1 MHGMVILV
9 LPEAALIKST
19 YFLVNFKAEC
29 RAMPHR
35 RASGKPQA
43 KSRRA
48 RNNRHTQAVFGI
60 PYADPNDAEELF
72 DSPTDSPPHGP
83 PKGPPPPRPVNGPPD
98 DADVATTPHH
108 GPEGPPPKGPPPAT
122 PVNRPDR
129 PPPAPNAQAY
139 MIAEGVADAL
149 NIPHT
154 PIMVRFEPSQDTV
167 RAGDVVLVTLSAPT
181 PEFLENSGL
190 NQTHCAMCFCG
201 LEVPPPPT
209 IEETDIP
216 LGVPWPPVTPEG
228 RVPRGGALEGRVP
241 RGRAPKR
248 RMPRGGTLEGI
259 PEGGSPGGGPNS
271 GDELVREL
279 DEEAR
284 DVLEGRVPL
293 GMEGGLPGGGPDSCN
308 QLVRELD
315 EEATAVLEGRVP
327 VGMDLESS
335 EDSDSDEDPMHS
347 GKSSTDYS
355 LVDMDDDE

>member
-1 MHGMVILV
+1 MLRSY
-9 LPEAALIKST
+9 LT
-19 YFLVNFKAEC
+19 
-29 RAMPHR
+29 R
-35 RASGKPQA
+35 SG
-43 KSRRA
+43 S
-48 RNNRHTQAVFGI
+48 
-60 PYADPNDAEELF
+60 
-72 DSPTDSPPHGP
+72 DSPRMPPHGP

-98 DADVATTPHH
+98 DADVATRPHH
-108 GPEGPPPKGPPPAT
+108 GPKGPPPKGPPPGT

-129 PPPAPNAQAY
+129 PPSAPNAQAY
-139 MIAEGVADAL
+139 MIAESVADAL
-149 NIPHT
+149 HIPHT

-201 LEVPPPPT
+201 LEGPPPPT

-248 RMPRGGTLEGI
+248 RVPRGGTLERT

-279 DEEAR
+279 DEEAT

-293 GMEGGLPGGGPDSCN
+293 GMEGGLPGGGPD
-308 QLVRELD
+308 
-315 EEATAVLEGRVP
+315 RVP
-327 VGMDLESS
+327 VGMDLE
-335 EDSDSDEDPMHS
+335 DSDEDPMHS
-347 GKSSTDYS
+347 TSSSTDSDYS